1 MKASGILC
9 GACSVALCLALG
21 CGGRADSR
29 PNAGSGPLATC
40 GDSCSPAQV
49 SSSCSAICDKIAQ
62 AGCSA
67 GSGDCVTGCATSV
80 SMTPA
85 CSSQALAFL
94 RCIETME
101 PTCSAS
107 GMAQSF
113 VGCDSQQ
120 QALEGCYRG
129 SSNPARGPGGA
140 VPASVCPGIPRPV
153 GGGECSASVS
163 VAPGSNGPTACGASC
178 QDSTGNKWQADCSG
192 STCTCTYNGGQS
204 CTCAMTGAGC
214 SSCCP
219 GAQ

>member
-9 GACSVALCLALG
+9 GAWSVALCLAVG
-21 CGGRADSR
+21 CGGRADSG
-29 PNAGSGPLATC
+29 PNTGAPPLATC
-40 GDSCSPAQV
+40 GDSCTPAQV
-49 SSSCSAICDKIAQ
+49 SASCSATCDKIAR

-67 GSGDCVTGCATSV
+67 GSGDCVTGCSGSV

-94 RCIETME
+94 RCIETKE
-101 PTCSAS
+101 PTCSGS
-107 GMAQSF
+107 GMVQGF

-120 QALEGCYRG
+120 QAVEGCTRG
-129 SSNPARGPGGA
+129 SPNPATGPLGA

-153 GGGECSASVS
+153 GAGECSSSAS
-163 VAPGSNGPTACGASC
+163 VAPGSNGPTACTTSC
-178 QDSTGNKWQADCSG
+178 QDSTGNNWQADCSG

-214 SSCCP
+214 TSCCP